1 MAKRSDAIKVV
12 FFDYLPNLLFTV
24 LFGSIFV
31 TASFPW
37 MFDYN
42 PIDILLLPLSFAMA
56 MCFYLSPAFCKLP
69 SVFGRIRVLADIG
82 GYELLN
88 WGDSNYS
95 ALQRGGAGL
104 VVAIICFFK
113 NIFLIPI
120 CAIRFVVRIVLAITC
135 PDVCERSYD
144 SIEFPTDTL
153 VYILTFIALLL
164 SLVPLIITLSVYS
177 AHKYE
182 NNIDF
187 QCPNVE
193 RTVEKND
200 TMFGESYNVVTL
212 SFDFEVNVKTD
223 DLQSIEC
230 YLVISD
236 GQIELTSNKLRINSG
251 YNNVRFTA
259 SNQYADISYDK
270 YSEYNDFNN
279 LKLNALSV
287 KVFVHEILYNNSSIK
302 HSYTNYYSYDIALTN
317 EGRNVNAL
325 VYSLLDDGTYSIGYK
340 YNNIKVINCPEYYNN
355 KKVTQVGKFYGC
367 KDLEEVYLSN
377 TITNIVSDAFW
388 ECKSLKSIVIPDSVT
403 DIDIGAFHDCS
414 SLESVVL
421 PKNIRELNRDIFLKC
436 SSLREIHIPKTVVMI
451 DKYAFGSCSSL
462 STIYYEGTVE
472 QWNNIWK
479 GDTWCYLTYGV
490 VECSDGIIPMS

>member
-1 MAKRSDAIKVV
+1 MTDRLSAIKIV
-12 FFDYLPNLLFTV
+12 FLNYLPNLIFTV
-24 LFGSIFV
+24 MFGSVFV
-31 TASFPW
+31 AASFPW

-42 PIDILLLPLSFAMA
+42 PASILSLPLYFAMA
-56 MCFYLSPAFCKLP
+56 LCFYLSPAFCNVPKVFKNI
-69 SVFGRIRVLADIG
+69 SVMADIE
-82 GYELLN
+82 GYELIS
-88 WGDSNYS
+88 WGEKSYS
-95 ALQRGGAGL
+95 LLQRGGAGL

-113 NIFLIPI
+113 NVFLIPI
-120 CAIRFVVRIVLAITC
+120 CAIKFIIGIILAIIRPDACCDLYNGGDLPSGGLFWILTAIAIVLSFIPFLITF
-135 PDVCERSYD
+135 
-144 SIEFPTDTL
+144 SI
-153 VYILTFIALLL
+153 YA
-164 SLVPLIITLSVYS
+164 
-177 AHKYE
+177 AHKFE

-187 QCPNVE
+187 QCPYVE
-193 RTVEKND
+193 RTVEKTD
-200 TMFGESYNVVTL
+200 TMFGNSYNVITL
-212 SFDFEVNVKTD
+212 SFDFEISAHTN

-230 YLVISD
+230 YFVISD
-236 GQIELTSNKLRINSG
+236 GQIELTSNNLRISPG

-259 SNQYADISYDK
+259 SNQNADVSYDK
-270 YSEYNDFNN
+270 YLEYNDFNN
-279 LKLNALSV
+279 LNLNALSI
-287 KVFVHEILYNNSSIK
+287 KVFVHKILYNNSSIS
-302 HSYTNYYSYDIALTN
+302 HSYTNYHSYDIPLTKA
-317 EGRNVNAL
+317 GRNVNEL

-421 PKNIRELNRDIFLKC
+421 PKNIRELNRNIFLKC

-479 GDTWCYLTYGV
+479 GDAWCYLTYGV